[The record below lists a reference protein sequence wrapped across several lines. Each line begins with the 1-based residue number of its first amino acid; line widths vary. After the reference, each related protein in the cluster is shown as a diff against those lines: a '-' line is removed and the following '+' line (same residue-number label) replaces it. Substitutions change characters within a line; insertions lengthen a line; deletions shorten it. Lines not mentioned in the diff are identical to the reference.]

1 MSFGATIRA
10 ARKQRSLSQRGVADQ
25 VRKEDGSPITQ
36 QYLNDIELDRRIPAH
51 HVIKDLA
58 RVLHLDPDLLDA
70 MAGQLPRDVD
80 LSRYK
85 PERIVKAM
93 KAFRKELRG

>member
-1 MSFGATIRA
+1 MSFGATIRT
-10 ARKQRSLSQRGVADQ
+10 ARKERKLSQQQVADH
-25 VRKEDGSPITQ
+25 VHKEDGSTITQ
-36 QYLNDIELDRRIPAH
+36 QYLNDIELDRRVPGPRVTSELAH
-51 HVIKDLA
+51 T
-58 RVLHLDPDLLDA
+58 LHIDPDLLNA

-80 LSRYK
+80 LTRYK

>member
-1 MSFGATIRA
+1 MNFGATVRS
-10 ARKQRSLSQRGVADQ
+10 ARKLRALSQRQVAEQ
-25 VRKEDGSPITQ
+25 VHKEDGTTITQ
-36 QYLNDIELDRRIPAH
+36 QYLNDIELDRRVPGP

-58 RVLHLDPDLLDA
+58 RVLRLDPDLLNA

-80 LSRYK
+80 LTRYK

-93 KAFRKELRG
+93 KAFRKELKD